1 MPTDFEE
8 WTKKVPIIYQ
18 NEITRNSGEIH
29 SVVSSIDKK
38 QSFGYRDL
46 GTSISSNSYNTDSS
60 PHFITC
66 AVLHKDFLKF
76 TFGGLEDD
84 KTTLEFQIDPNSDM
98 LTVVFLFIKTIEEKL
113 QS

>member
-38 QSFGYRDL
+38 QSL
-46 GTSISSNSYNTDSS
+46 
-60 PHFITC
+60 
-66 AVLHKDFLKF
+66 A
-76 TFGGLEDD
+76 
-84 KTTLEFQIDPNSDM
+84 
-98 LTVVFLFIKTIEEKL
+98 IEI
-113 QS
+113 